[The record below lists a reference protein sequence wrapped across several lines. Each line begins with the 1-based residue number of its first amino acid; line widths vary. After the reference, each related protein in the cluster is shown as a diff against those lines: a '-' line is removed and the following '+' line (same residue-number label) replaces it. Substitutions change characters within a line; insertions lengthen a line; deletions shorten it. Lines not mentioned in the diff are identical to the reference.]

1 MLNYI
6 SVKNIAVI
14 EKASLD
20 LEPGL
25 NIITGETGAGKSV
38 LIGALKY
45 LTGDRT
51 SKITPRKEGDKFSA
65 EAIFSDFSHVDPDLI
80 EQYDIEEDLIIS
92 RVTDENGKSK
102 SFINS
107 KVTPV
112 NVLREVSEY
121 LIDIHGQHENQ
132 FLFNPS
138 KHLSFVD
145 FFIKEKF
152 IKDFQDAYKEYK
164 QNYNELKS
172 IKENKENTLQLQD
185 MYKFQISE
193 INNLNINIEQDKDIE
208 ERIKLLSNTEKLK
221 DVVIS
226 CREYINGNEISAIE
240 LIEKALKSLS
250 NITSLSQNAS
260 KAEELFG
267 VALSNLEDGLGYV
280 ESILDSVDDFSEN
293 DINYLIDRKFK
304 LVELMKKYGGSL
316 QEVINH
322 RDKTVK
328 ELELI
333 SLDDDAILKKEEKV
347 KYLKGIAIKF
357 ADILNKEREKVA
369 ADITSKTEKILKE
382 LELPNSKFKVEFK
395 KLDEIDSHGGVTAE
409 FNISTNA
416 GFKPA
421 PLAQVASGGEISR
434 VMLALKEVFAD
445 FDDVSTMIFDEIDTG
460 ISGKAAK
467 SVAEKLKKLS
477 AKKQIIVITHL
488 PVVAAMGNC
497 HFHISKNI
505 VDGVSSTSITKLDS
519 NDKEKMIAT
528 MIAGEVTDAS
538 IAQAKDLLNKNN

>member
-20 LEPGL
+20 LDKGL

-45 LTGDRT
+45 LTGDRS
-51 SKITPRKEGDKFSA
+51 SKISPRTENEKYSA
-65 EAIFSDFSHVDPDLI
+65 EAIFSDFNHIDPELI
-80 EQYDIEEDLIIS
+80 EQYDIEDDLIIS
-92 RVTDENGKSK
+92 RETDQNGKNK
-102 SFINS
+102 SFING

-112 NVLREVSEY
+112 NLLREISEY

-132 FLFNPS
+132 FLFNPA

-145 FFIKEKF
+145 FFVN
-152 IKDFQDAYKEYK
+152 KDSLKNFEVAYKEYRDA
-164 QNYNELKS
+164 YNELKS
-172 IKENKENTLQLQD
+172 IKENMDKTAQLQEI
-185 MYKFQISE
+185 YNFQLEE
-193 INNLNINIEQDKDIE
+193 INNLNINVEIDKDIE
-208 ERIKLLSNTEKLK
+208 DRIKLLTNSEKLR
-221 DVVIS
+221 DVVRS
-226 CREYINGNEISAIE
+226 CIEYINGNEISATE
-240 LIEKALKSLS
+240 LIEKSLKSLS
-250 NITSLSQNAS
+250 NISNISQNAS
-260 KAEELFG
+260 RAEELFST
-267 VALSNLEDGLGYV
+267 AISNLEDGLGYV
-280 ESILDSVDDFSEN
+280 ESILDGVEEYSE
-293 DINYLIDRKFK
+293 DSINNLIDRKFK
-304 LVELMKKYGGSL
+304 LIELMKKYGGSL
-316 QEVINH
+316 ESVLAH
-322 RDKTVK
+322 RDKIAK

-333 SLDDDAILKKEEKV
+333 SLDDDAIKKKEENVAKLLNEAN
-347 KYLKGIAIKF
+347 KYAS
-357 ADILNKEREKVA
+357 ILNKEREKVGT
-369 ADITSKTEKILKE
+369 DLSSKVESILKE
-382 LELPNSKFKVEFK
+382 LELPNSQFVVIFK
-395 KLDEIDSHGGVTAE
+395 KLDELDSHGGVTAE

-421 PLAQVASGGEISR
+421 PLIQVASGGEVSR

-477 AKKQIIVITHL
+477 QKKQIIVITHL
-488 PVVAAMGNC
+488 PVVAAMGDC
-497 HFHISKNI
+497 HFHISKNV
-505 VDGVSSTSITKLDS
+505 VDGISSTSITKLDS
-519 NDKEKMIAT
+519 SDKEKMIAT